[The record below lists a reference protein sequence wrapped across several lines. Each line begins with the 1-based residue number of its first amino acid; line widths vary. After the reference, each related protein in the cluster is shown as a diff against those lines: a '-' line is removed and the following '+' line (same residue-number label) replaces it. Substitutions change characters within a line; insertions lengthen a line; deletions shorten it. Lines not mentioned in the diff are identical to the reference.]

1 MSSFA
6 VLGQFTIWLTPFWLI
21 AVGVGLGTIVLGLS
35 LGLLY
40 LVSKRKALA
49 ALAAIREGILLPLTV
64 VALVLTTAIGLG
76 SIGWYIQTSSAE
88 LTDQEVYRIIKNWHD
103 DNGHLFVSQ
112 EELTAQHE
120 VINQAIA
127 APHIEIQDNEDKILL
142 NRQSINDMKIELAK
156 LKNQQ
161 SGTGLPSQ
169 GSISVSVSES
179 CYEHGD
185 VVTFEGMATPSR
197 QLTSSIF
204 KDKKDFE
211 ASPTTNTN
219 SNGSFQL
226 YWVIPDD
233 IDIGTYNANLKDSG
247 GKFGGTTVNVR
258 NSC

>member
-1 MSSFA
+1 MSREKRGDPNITGDVWEVDEKLKA
-6 VLGQFTIWLTPFWLI
+6 HGTQKRRITQNQILYGIILTAI
-21 AVGVGLGTIVLGLS
+21 AFSIGG
-35 LGLLY
+35 
-40 LVSKRKALA
+40 
-49 ALAAIREGILLPLTV
+49 
-64 VALVLTTAIGLG
+64 VLTYNNAN
-76 SIGWYIQTSSAE
+76 AD